1 MSKKFEVE
9 LGKILKENEGDK
21 DAIHIAVIPVYTN
34 EILSPSQYVK
44 LSSISDGKYYVSACS
59 KKESVGIVDPWLPRN
74 VKEGDR
80 FNLCLNPYTITSLRH
95 AWEHPLFKKEEEN
108 SATESV
114 LYLKRIAVRLG
125 MSYDKL
131 FNDIGSGRVCLGY
144 ETPDWLY
151 SEKGLILEHY
161 NKIAGTNN
169 NSDDFYFSC
178 AC

>member
-9 LGKILKENEGDK
+9 LGKVLKENEGAK

-34 EILSPSQYVK
+34 EVLSPSQYVK
-44 LSSISDGKYYVSACS
+44 LAYQKDGKYYVSACS
-59 KKESVGIVDPWLPRN
+59 KKESVGVVDPWLPRK

-95 AWEHPLFKKEEEN
+95 AWEHPLFKEGEN
-108 SATESV
+108 SKTESI
-114 LYLKRIAVRLG
+114 LYLENIADRLG
-125 MSYDKL
+125 MDYGDL
-131 FNDIGSGRVCLGY
+131 FNSIGSGRVCLGY

-151 SEKGLILEHY
+151 NERELILEHY
-161 NKIAGTNN
+161 NKIAGINDN
-169 NSDDFYFSC
+169 GNDLYFSC

>member
-44 LSSISDGKYYVSACS
+44 LSSISNGKYYVSACS

-108 SATESV
+108 STTESI
-114 LYLKRIAVRLG
+114 LYLERIASRVG
-125 MSYDKL
+125 MSYDDFIDGIEK
-131 FNDIGSGRVCLGY
+131 GY
-144 ETPDWLY
+144 ICFSDETPDWLY
-151 SEKGLILEHY
+151 AETELILEHY
-161 NKIAGTNN
+161 NKVMETNKTG
-169 NSDDFYFSC
+169 DDFFFGC